1 MLYFYFHLCQVL
13 AQNESQFVHNV
24 AFKAF
29 WRELPSKFVN
39 LELWQA
45 MGLFVLDQD
54 LIIKEFFNNYKSD
67 SNDDFI
73 GISHKIESSDSDSEA
88 RSSSEAQSVDLD
100 LELEVEDDDV
110 WTEIQFPKGNI
121 DRH

>member
-1 MLYFYFHLCQVL
+1 
-13 AQNESQFVHNV
+13 
-24 AFKAF
+24 
-29 WRELPSKFVN
+29 
-39 LELWQA
+39 